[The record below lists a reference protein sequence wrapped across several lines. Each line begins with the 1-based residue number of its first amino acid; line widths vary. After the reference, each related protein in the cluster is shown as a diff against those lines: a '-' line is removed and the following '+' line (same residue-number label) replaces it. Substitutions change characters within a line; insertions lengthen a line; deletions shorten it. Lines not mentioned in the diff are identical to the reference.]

1 MNLNLERKKRWSSQS
16 FHQKEILTKCM
27 LIKTQ
32 LGWSSLLTPKAMQ
45 FTAASSLTWRIWALV
60 RFEWSPIHPLPYSLP
75 QDFFIFF
82 LSCSSDFF
90 IHIYCVY
97 FISIYHSLKKKNYKS
112 HNSVLKSKKIIVL
125 QSPCSYKFC
134 SEWIAYSASGTGAP
148 LNRPSLN
155 CFHVSDSHHICEQA
169 SQQIEFG
176 GHWTGDPGRIL

>member
-1 MNLNLERKKRWSSQS
+1 MHTLNTIKLYAENKNRNSLLCFFLIVFSNMNLNLERKKRWSSQS

-75 QDFFIFF
+75 QDFF
-82 LSCSSDFF
+82 LKLLHCSSDFF

-97 FISIYHSLKKKNYKS
+97 FISIYHSLKKKN
-112 HNSVLKSKKIIVL
+112 
-125 QSPCSYKFC
+125 
-134 SEWIAYSASGTGAP
+134 
-148 LNRPSLN
+148 
-155 CFHVSDSHHICEQA
+155 
-169 SQQIEFG
+169 
-176 GHWTGDPGRIL
+176 